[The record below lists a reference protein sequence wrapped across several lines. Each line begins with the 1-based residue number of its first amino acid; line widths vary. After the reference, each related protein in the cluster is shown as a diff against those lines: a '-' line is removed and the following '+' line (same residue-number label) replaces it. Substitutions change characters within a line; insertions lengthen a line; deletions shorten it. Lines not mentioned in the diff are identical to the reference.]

1 MNALRK
7 ELHTYIDDIPESK
20 LIALKPLLFA
30 LADESIVI
38 ESNLT
43 NEEYRLIV
51 EGMAEYRAN
60 PNRFV
65 PLENIN

>member
-1 MNALRK
+1 MNALRQ

-43 NEEYRLIV
+43 NEEYRLV
-51 EGMAEYRAN
+51 AEGMAEYRAN

-65 PLENIN
+65 PLENVK